1 MICPNSNF
9 NYTVIQVGREG
20 KTPAR
25 EIVEGPLLS
34 WFPSFVVVVY
44 RFSKGF
50 FSSILINHS
59 WFAFIFTSS
68 NPTPHIE
75 QQVLSGNYPIGL
87 MLNYTLCTVQQP
99 ACTCGSGQFWHW
111 VWISVSISQSISKGS
126 NSAQTFDNIY
136 FTNLLVSSGNALPIG
151 VENMC
156 HRNRPGVFTRVSWF
170 EAWIKKVTQG
180 IVSFL

>member
-1 MICPNSNF
+1 MLICHNSNF
-9 NYTVIQVGREG
+9 HYTVIQVGREG

-50 FSSILINHS
+50 FSSVLINHS
-59 WFAFIFTSS
+59 WFAFIFISS
-68 NPTPHIE
+68 NPTHI
-75 QQVLSGNYPIGL
+75 IGL

-111 VWISVSISQSISKGS
+111 MWISVSISQSISNGKQLCP
-126 NSAQTFDNIY
+126 NF
-136 FTNLLVSSGNALPIG
+136 
-151 VENMC
+151 
-156 HRNRPGVFTRVSWF
+156 
-170 EAWIKKVTQG
+170 
-180 IVSFL
+180 